1 MIGKDMNIVIN
12 LGNVWEALSAIG
24 TVGAVIV
31 SLYLTRRDTVNKV
44 KVSTT
49 VALPVG
55 SLDKTIYTNVTVT
68 NTGRQEVI
76 ITQVGVTHSKFSK
89 GKFAFVTS
97 TGIFQ
102 NKLPINLKSGEFDN
116 FGCVEENLKKLFLA
130 NRLSRKKA
138 YGYAIDSL
146 GKIYFSK
153 KFTLFAE

>member
-44 KVSTT
+44 KVSTS

-55 SLDKTIYTNVTVT
+55 SLDKKIYTNVTVT
-68 NTGRQEVI
+68 NIGRQEVI

-89 GKFAFVTS
+89 RKFAFVTS
-97 TGIFQ
+97 IGIFQ

-116 FGCVEENLKKLFLA
+116 FGCVEEKLKDSF
-130 NRLSRKKA
+130 RLKYLSGKKV

-146 GKIYFSK
+146 GKTYFSK
-153 KFTLFAE
+153 KFILFDE